1 MTSIRREQQRSTGA
15 DRTGARQNPPLAPAQ
30 VAEVEC
36 KQGEVED
43 YASGVHV
50 NSEERV
56 SGLQ

>member
-1 MTSIRREQQRSTGA
+1 MLAGWEVGETS
-15 DRTGARQNPPLAPAQ
+15 LAPAQ

-43 YASGVHV
+43 YASGVYV